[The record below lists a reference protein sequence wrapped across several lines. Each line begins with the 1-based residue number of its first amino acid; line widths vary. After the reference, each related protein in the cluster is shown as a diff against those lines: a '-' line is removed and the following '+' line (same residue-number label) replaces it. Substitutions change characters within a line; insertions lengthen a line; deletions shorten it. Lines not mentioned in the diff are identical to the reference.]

1 MFEVGDKVV
10 SDYFG
15 EGKVVEVNTKLDY
28 PVLVRFIKSSSLE
41 GFTEYGL
48 YRKSNKDTNK
58 ENIKKADTTPE
69 AANYKKTKVT
79 GFGFLLEFD
88 NGTCI
93 YHPNKGQPF
102 QVYPKQDIEG
112 LS

>member
-1 MFEVGDKVV
+1 MFEVGDDVI

-15 EGKVVEVNTKLDY
+15 KGKVVEINTKLDY

-48 YRKSNKDTNK
+48 YRKSNKDTDKN
-58 ENIKKADTTPE
+58 NIKKVDNTPE
-69 AANYKKTKVT
+69 ADYKKTKIL
-79 GFGFLLEFD
+79 GFGVMLELD
-88 NGTCI
+88 NGICI
-93 YHPNKGQPF
+93 YHPNQGQPF
-102 QVYPKQDIEG
+102 QVYPKQHGDG